1 MTMTMKSIPILTG
14 DAAERFIRMAEE
26 NEASSERTVIPEK
39 LKESIKRMMERSKNV
54 IINAPKAG

>member
-1 MTMTMKSIPILTG
+1 MAMTMKSIPILTG

-54 IINAPKAG
+54 IIHGSDN